1 MKRRAGS
8 EEPFDR
14 AVNGHSGK
22 RRRMKFPQSLPGKR
36 SEDATDYLEKTYE
49 KSPRR
54 SMNHERKVKML
65 LPVKTGHGVVRK
77 SQVVDDQQDEA
88 EAVLQTDDSEEDCDN
103 YPVALSTPLA
113 DAVPQDRQPPRTVAQ
128 QLSYQYGK
136 LRELKQRMGTLASDI
151 VEDPQE
157 RVTHLKE
164 LLAFLRADGS
174 IGLGLGTEHLLRR
187 LAALTL
193 LEVFKDVVPGYAI
206 TGPTTTGNV
215 RLKKDTRALQGFE
228 EALLRYY
235 GQYVT
240 CLRKMLARYD
250 RRDKKSP
257 EGVRQRLAAQLAHV
271 AGRCV
276 CGLLLA
282 HPHFN
287 LREQLVSLAV
297 HCLGSEDEELSRTAC
312 HSLKQLYR
320 QDRLGQAT
328 LEAVR
333 KTRALLRARGL
344 QVHPRVLEPFLE
356 LKLKEEPASQ
366 GAPNLKKVRE
376 RLRKLSR
383 REHKHHKRLQ
393 KLEAQLRE
401 TEAQESEVQ
410 RDRLQGQILQQL
422 LWTYAHVLKQV
433 LQRPVIKPLL
443 GPVLRG
449 VSRFAHLVNLDFLED
464 LLGALSALLDQ
475 LGPREVP
482 LCLQAA
488 FALLSG
494 QGKALNVDPQ
504 RFYLALFGCMLSNV
518 DARAVLLC
526 WRPMVT
532 DRCRSL
538 SAGRIRALLKRLATL
553 CLAQTGG
560 ALALSLALGAL
571 LRSEPRLQVLLDSTE
586 DQGTFRPELPDPDHA
601 GSAPLW
607 ELHLLRRH
615 CQPSLASWAGA
626 LAAGSR
632 LPPALVRLEPHKAL
646 SSPHDLLSVFPGPP
660 KGPHMPEAKAAEPQ
674 Q

>member
-1 MKRRAGS
+1 MKLSR
-8 EEPFDR
+8 
-14 AVNGHSGK
+14 
-22 RRRMKFPQSLPGKR
+22 SLLGKR
-36 SEDATDYLEKTYE
+36 SADDTDYLERTYE

-54 SMNHERKVKML
+54 SMAHDKKVKML

-77 SQVVDDQQDEA
+77 SQVLDDQQDDA
-88 EAVLQTDDSEEDCDN
+88 LHQTDDSEEDQSKS
-103 YPVALSTPLA
+103 AAAPLP
-113 DAVPQDRQPPRTVAQ
+113 DVPQRNRQPRTAAQ
-128 QLSYQYGK
+128 QLSFQYSK
-136 LRELKQRMGTLASDI
+136 LRELKQRMGTLACGI

-174 IGLGLGTEHLLRR
+174 SGLGLGTEHLLRR

-206 TGPTTTGNV
+206 TGPTTTGNA
-215 RLKKDTRALQGFE
+215 RLKKDTRALQSYE

-235 GQYVT
+235 GQYVA
-240 CLRKMLARYD
+240 CLRKMLARHD
-250 RRDKKSP
+250 RSDKKGP
-257 EGVRQRLAAQLAHV
+257 EGGVRQRLTAQLAHV
-271 AGRCV
+271 AGRCA

-287 LREQLVSLAV
+287 LREQLVSLVV

-344 QVHPRVLEPFLE
+344 QVHPRVLEPFLD
-356 LKLKEEPASQ
+356 LKLKEEPQSQ

-401 TEAQESEVQ
+401 TEAQESVVQ

-504 RFYLALFGCMLSNV
+504 RFYLALFDCLLSAV
-518 DARAVLLC
+518 DARAVLFC
-526 WRPMVT
+526 WRPMVA

-538 SAGRIRALLKRLATL
+538 SAGRIRALVKRLATL

-571 LRSEPRLQVLLDSTE
+571 VRSEPRLQVLLDSTE
-586 DQGTFRPELPDPDHA
+586 DQGPFRPQLPDPDHA

-632 LPPALVRLEPHKAL
+632 LPPALARLEPHKAL
-646 SSPHDLLSVFPGPP
+646 SSPHDLLSAFPVP
-660 KGPHMPEAKAAEPQ
+660 KGSNTPEKAPEPQ

>member
-1 MKRRAGS
+1 
-8 EEPFDR
+8 
-14 AVNGHSGK
+14 
-22 RRRMKFPQSLPGKR
+22 MKFSRSLLGKR
-36 SEDATDYLEKTYE
+36 SADDTDYLEKTYE

-54 SMNHERKVKML
+54 SLAHDKKVKML

-77 SQVVDDQQDEA
+77 SQVIDDQQDDA
-88 EAVLQTDDSEEDCDN
+88 LHQTDDSEEEDQSNSAAARLPDE
-103 YPVALSTPLA
+103 P
-113 DAVPQDRQPPRTVAQ
+113 PQNLQPRTAAQ
-128 QLSYQYGK
+128 QLSFQYSK
-136 LRELKQRMGTLASDI
+136 LRELKQRMGTLACGI

-174 IGLGLGTEHLLRR
+174 SGLGLGAEHLLRR

-206 TGPTTTGNV
+206 TGPTTTGNA
-215 RLKKDTRALQGFE
+215 RLKKDTRALQSYE

-235 GQYVT
+235 GQYVA
-240 CLRKMLARYD
+240 CLRKMLARHD
-250 RRDKKSP
+250 RSGKKKSP
-257 EGVRQRLAAQLAHV
+257 EGGVRQRLTAQLAHV
-271 AGRCV
+271 AGRCA

-287 LREQLVSLAV
+287 LREQLVSLVV

-344 QVHPRVLEPFLE
+344 QVHPRVLEPFLD
-356 LKLKEEPASQ
+356 LKLKEEPQSQ
-366 GAPNLKKVRE
+366 SAPNLKKVRE

-504 RFYLALFGCMLSNV
+504 RFYLALFDCLLSAV
-518 DARAVLLC
+518 DARAVLFC
-526 WRPMVT
+526 WRPMVA

-538 SAGRIRALLKRLATL
+538 SAGRIRALVKRLATL

-571 LRSEPRLQVLLDSTE
+571 VRSEPRLQVLLDSTE
-586 DQGTFRPELPDPDHA
+586 DQGPFRPQLPDPDHA

-615 CQPSLASWAGA
+615 CHPSLASWAGA
-626 LAAGSR
+626 LATGSR
-632 LPPALVRLEPHKAL
+632 LPPALARLEPHKAL
-646 SSPHDLLSVFPGPP
+646 SSPHDLLSAFPVP
-660 KGPHMPEAKAAEPQ
+660 KGSNTPEKAPEPQ

>member
-1 MKRRAGS
+1 MRRHAGF
-8 EEPFDR
+8 EEPPGT
-14 AVNGHSGK
+14 AENGHSAK
-22 RRRMKFPQSLPGKR
+22 QRRMKSLRSPLGKR
-36 SEDATDYLEKTYE
+36 SADATDYLEKAYE
-49 KSPRR
+49 KRPRR
-54 SMNHERKVKML
+54 TMAHDRKVKML

-77 SQVVDDQQDEA
+77 SQVLDDQQDEA
-88 EAVLQTDDSEEDCDN
+88 EAGFQLDDSEADSDDSAG
-103 YPVALSTPLA
+103 ALPA
-113 DAVPQDRQPPRTVAQ
+113 AVPEIRQPPRTAAQ

-136 LRELKQRMGTLASDI
+136 LQELKQRMGTLASGI

-164 LLAFLRADGS
+164 LLAFLRADGGS
-174 IGLGLGTEHLLRR
+174 GLGLSTEHLLRR

-206 TGPTTTGNV
+206 TGPTTAENV
-215 RLKKDTRALQGFE
+215 RLKKDTRALQSFE

-240 CLRKMLARYD
+240 CLRKMLARYE
-250 RRDKKSP
+250 RRDKRCP
-257 EGVRQRLAAQLAHV
+257 VEGVRQRLAAQLAHV

-287 LREQLVSLAV
+287 LREQLVSLVV

-356 LKLKEEPASQ
+356 LKLKEEPPSQ

-449 VSRFAHLVNLDFLED
+449 LSRFAHLVNLDFLED

-494 QGKALNVDPQ
+494 QGRALNVDPQ
-504 RFYLALFGCMLSNV
+504 RFYLALFGCMLSTV
-518 DARAVLLC
+518 DARAILFC
-526 WRPMVT
+526 WRPMVA

-553 CLAQTGG
+553 CLTQTGG

-586 DQGTFRPELPDPDHA
+586 DQGPFRPELPDPDHA

-615 CQPSLASWAGA
+615 CQPSLASWASA
-626 LAAGSR
+626 LATGSR
-632 LPPALVRLEPHKAL
+632 LPPALARLEPHKAL
-646 SSPHDLLSVFPGPP
+646 SSPQDLLSAFPVP
-660 KGPHMPEAKAAEPQ
+660 KGPHVPEARPAAEPRQ
-674 Q
+674 